1 MLLGLRGGGLLFESD
16 PVGTFIGG
24 LEWGIRI
31 DIKLGKT
38 STIRFIPF
46 AIQMEKEGLYTQATM
61 FSLLL
66 SL

>member
-1 MLLGLRGGGLLFESD
+1 MLLGLRGGGLLFESE
-16 PVGTFIGG
+16 PIGRFMG
-24 LEWGIRI
+24 GFEGGIRI
-31 DIKLGKT
+31 DIMFGKT